1 MTHDT
6 AAAGPV
12 LRPSAPG
19 WPILLDQLHD
29 PPRMLHA
36 GGRPAVLQRPCLA
49 IVGTR
54 RATPRGLAVA
64 RTLGAH
70 LAVRGWT
77 VVSGLALGID
87 AAAHRGALD
96 VGGAT
101 CAVMATG
108 PDTTY
113 PRGHAGL
120 RAEIETA
127 GCTVT
132 ERAPGSPPVRHA
144 FPRRNRIIAGLC
156 AGVIVVEAPVRSG
169 ALVTAQMALDCDREV
184 FAVPG
189 PVDLET
195 SRGCHRLLREGAHLL
210 ESAEDVDRVLGRP
223 EARAE
228 EGAARGGPPEPAAG
242 SAARW
247 IIDRL
252 DLEGTPVD
260 GLRARWP
267 GTEATWAEGLLALE
281 LAGLIRRLPGGR
293 LARTLWR

>member
-1 MTHDT
+1 MNHDST
-6 AAAGPV
+6 ATGPV
-12 LRPSAPG
+12 LRRGAPG
-19 WPILLDQLHD
+19 WPALLEQLHD
-29 PPRMLHA
+29 PPQVLHA
-36 GGRPAVLQRPCLA
+36 GGRPGVLLRPCLA

-77 VVSGLALGID
+77 VVSGLALGVD

-101 CAVMATG
+101 CGVMATG

-113 PRGHAGL
+113 PRVHAGL
-120 RAEIETA
+120 RAEIEAA

-132 ERAPGSPPVRHA
+132 ERPAGAPPVRHA

-156 AGVIVVEAPVRSG
+156 AGVIVVEAPARSG

-223 EARAE
+223 EPAG
-228 EGAARGGPPEPAAG
+228 GAGSGGLPEPATG

-247 IIDRL
+247 ILDRL
-252 DLEGTPVD
+252 DLEGTPAED
-260 GLRARWP
+260 LRLRWP
-267 GTEATWAEGLLALE
+267 GTEAAWSEGLLALE